1 MNIDAMS
8 THDFWSLELNDLFNQ
23 TLENIKIIDY
33 YFLVSQKY
41 VNNTLQLLYI
51 CNKLRMKSL
60 AWMC

>member
-1 MNIDAMS
+1 MNIDATS

-41 VNNTLQLLYI
+41 VNNTLQLLYV

-60 AWMC
+60 AWIC